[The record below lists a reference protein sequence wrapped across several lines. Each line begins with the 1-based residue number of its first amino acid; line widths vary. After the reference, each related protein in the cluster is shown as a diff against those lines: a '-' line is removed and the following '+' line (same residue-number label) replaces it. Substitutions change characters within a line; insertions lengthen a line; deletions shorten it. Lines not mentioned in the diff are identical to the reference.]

1 MSHRNRASTKKVGA
15 YLRLI
20 FSAGAVNGCLA
31 FLLLGALSGRAV
43 GASIDSLDSLI
54 ERFDSSGCQACH
66 AKVHAE
72 WSKSFHGRSII
83 QSLGSLR
90 VYIDALEKE
99 RKAPTDKTQML
110 KCLDCHAP
118 MVNEASEGVIQEIV
132 RLIKAAVDDKSEANK
147 KSAREKLSTLSVN
160 CLGCHSTKATGDA
173 LVPPAPNVIYGS
185 KGGAAPHPVQASS
198 VMQSSVFC
206 SQCHALWYAKDGEYL
221 YCTTIF
227 ESHQNAYKGMGG
239 TQSCQD
245 CHMKGRGHNFPG
257 AHDQALVKEGLSLG
271 LEAVGYRQ
279 LAGPKYAP
287 RAIVTV
293 DVGNHAGHRIPDG

>member
-1 MSHRNRASTKKVGA
+1 MSKFHRRRKLIYLVVKLPRRAGFTAPPV
-15 YLRLI
+15 LL
-20 FSAGAVNGCLA
+20 FF
-31 FLLLGALSGRAV
+31 FLSPGALFA
-43 GASIDSLDSLI
+43 AAPQSLDALI
-54 ERFDSSGCQACH
+54 QRYDSSACQTCH
-66 AKVHAE
+66 PQAHEE
-72 WSKSFHGRSII
+72 WSKSFHGRSIL

-99 RKAPTDKTQML
+99 RKVPANKTQML

-132 RLIKAAVDDKSEANK
+132 RLIKSAVDDKSEAQK
-147 KSAREKLSTLSVN
+147 KSAREKLSRLSVN
-160 CLGCHSTKATGDA
+160 CLGCHSTKATGDPLA
-173 LVPPAPNVIYGS
+173 GPAPGVIYGS
-185 KGGAAPHPVQASS
+185 KRATTPHPVQASP

-206 SQCHALWYAKDGEYL
+206 SQCHALWYAKDGEFL

-245 CHMKGRGHNFPG
+245 CHMKSRGHSFPG
-257 AHDQALVKEGLSLG
+257 AHDQSLVKEGLSLSM
-271 LEAVGYRQ
+271 EAVGYQ
-279 LAGPKYAP
+279 HLVANKYAP

-293 DVGNHAGHRIPDG
+293 DIGNHAGHRVPDG

>member
-1 MSHRNRASTKKVGA
+1 MSYRDRARAKKA
-15 YLRLI
+15 SADLRLI
-20 FSAGAVNGCLA
+20 FSTGAASWGLL
-31 FLLLGALSGRAV
+31 FLLLTVFSGRASA
-43 GASIDSLDSLI
+43 ASVDSLDALVK
-54 ERFDSSGCQACH
+54 RFDSSACQACH
-66 AKVHAE
+66 GKTHEE
-72 WSKSFHGRSII
+72 WSKSFHGRSIT

-99 RKAPTDKTQML
+99 RKAPADKTQML

-118 MVNEASEGVIQEIV
+118 MVNEASESVIQEIV
-132 RLIKAAVDDKSEANK
+132 RLVKTAVDDKSEANK
-147 KSAREKLSTLSVN
+147 KAARERLSSLSVN

-173 LVPPAPNVIYGS
+173 ITPPAPNVVYGS
-185 KGGAAPHPVQASS
+185 KGGPAPHPVQASP

-245 CHMKGRGHNFPG
+245 CHMKSRGHTFPG

-271 LEAVGYRQ
+271 LEAIGYRQ
-279 LAGPKYAP
+279 LAGPKYTP
-287 RAIVTV
+287 RAMVTV